1 MTDCF
6 QGLFLV
12 KLNNKTPKLE
22 SVFWAIVSGKGY

>member
-6 QGLFLV
+6 QGLLLV

-22 SVFWAIVSGKGY
+22 TVFWAIVLCKGY